1 MKNLNSLFLILLLCS
16 CKHSVQVE
24 RKADLLYDRPV
35 FAADSSVNV
44 VIEIP
49 AGTCLKTEYDQSKN
63 EFSVERLQDGALR
76 RVQFLPY
83 PGNYGFIP
91 STEMRLDLGGDGDAL
106 DVLVLAEALPKGQ
119 ILETIPIALLKLKDD
134 EKLDYK
140 IIAVPKDPKL
150 QLINCMSFAC
160 LQQNY
165 PAIISILELW
175 FAHYKGSNKTEVIGW
190 DSEELA
196 NQEIHKWMR

>member
-24 RKADLLYDRPV
+24 RKADLLYDIAA

-49 AGTCLKTEYDQSKN
+49 AGTSLKTEYDQSKN
-63 EFSVERLQDGALR
+63 EFSVERLQDGTLR
-76 RVQFLPY
+76 RIQFLPY

-119 ILETIPIALLKLKDD
+119 TLETIPIALLKLKDD

-175 FAHYKGSNKTEVIGW
+175 FAHYKGTNKTEVMGW
-190 DSEELA
+190 ESEEAA
-196 NQEIHKWMR
+196 NQEIHKWKR